1 MTQEKMRKLIT
12 AFVTAGT
19 ALLVF
24 LLSVLV
30 YQWITIGVNA
40 RREKKIRAEI
50 ASYEELLA
58 NAENDLAYYE
68 SDYYKWLES
77 IKLESVE
84 GNK

>member
-19 ALLVF
+19 ALLIF

>member
-24 LLSVLV
+24 LLGVLV

>member
-1 MTQEKMRKLIT
+1 MRKLIT
-12 AFVTAGT
+12 AFTTAGT

-24 LLSVLV
+24 LLGVLV
-30 YQWITIGVNA
+30 YQWVTIGVNA

-50 ASYEELLA
+50 ASYEEVLA

-77 IKLESVE
+77 IKLESIE

>member
-77 IKLESVE
+77 IKLESIE

>member
-1 MTQEKMRKLIT
+1 M
-12 AFVTAGT
+12 
-19 ALLVF
+19 
-24 LLSVLV
+24 

-77 IKLESVE
+77 IKLESIE